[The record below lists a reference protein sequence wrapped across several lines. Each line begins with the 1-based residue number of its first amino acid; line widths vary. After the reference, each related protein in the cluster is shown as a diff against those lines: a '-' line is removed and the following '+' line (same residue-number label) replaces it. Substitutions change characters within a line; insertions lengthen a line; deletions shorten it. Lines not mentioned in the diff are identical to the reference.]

1 MKTRSGSRYKI
12 ATRCLP
18 EVNITAP
25 SGRNENIS
33 HLKNFTNIT
42 SNLVENAEL
51 TAFSSPS
58 PTCNNGITAT
68 ITTTAGTTSPHNNL
82 DTSSTKT
89 ISTTPTTR
97 TWPIIC
103 DRTNFALSIQEEE
116 TETDTQENDLYIQR
130 TIESNSNYSNNIKYH
145 SSQNPDAFENSIRF
159 SSADDLTPTAVILSS
174 KISENQLYET
184 QQIANQI
191 QLRNNSIFYN
201 NKMPNQSQS
210 NEQGV
215 VSQVG
220 RMASTSL
227 TNDTSSR
234 CCCSQLCLAP
244 QPIIFLLLTLLMTSS
259 ATAMLC
265 AAIMT
270 DHWEHVSWNK
280 TALER
285 LTNYT
290 GQNLSW
296 IFNDKVAILPPKG
309 RSFFKKYLFTVNI
322 LLDLKETPKPKIFD
336 FTQI

>member
-18 EVNITAP
+18 EVNVTAP
-25 SGRNENIS
+25 SEKNENFP
-33 HLKNFTNIT
+33 HFKNLTNIT

-58 PTCNNGITAT
+58 PTRNNGTFT
-68 ITTTAGTTSPHNNL
+68 TVTTTTTTTTSSLHKS
-82 DTSSTKT
+82 DTSTKT

-116 TETDTQENDLYIQR
+116 TETDTHENDLYINKNN
-130 TIESNSNYSNNIKYH
+130 TNSEGSNIKGE
-145 SSQNPDAFENSIRF
+145 AFENSIRF
-159 SSADDLTPTAVILSS
+159 SSADDLTPTTILAS
-174 KISENQLYET
+174 KNNESVFYET

-201 NKMPNQSQS
+201 KMPQS
-210 NEQGV
+210 NINEQNPN
-215 VSQVG
+215 Q
-220 RMASTSL
+220 AANTTL
-227 TNDTSSR
+227 TNESGGR
-234 CCCSQLCLAP
+234 CCCSQLCFAP
-244 QPIIFLLLTLLMTSS
+244 QPVIFLLLTLLMTSS

-270 DHWEHVSWNK
+270 DHWEHVSWNR
-280 TALER
+280 TVLER
-285 LTNYT
+285 LTNFT

-296 IFNDKVAILPPKG
+296 IFNDKVAVLPPKG
-309 RSFFKKYLFTVNI
+309 RCY
-322 LLDLKETPKPKIFD
+322 
-336 FTQI
+336 

>member
-18 EVNITAP
+18 EVSITAP
-25 SGRNENIS
+25 SERNADSS
-33 HLKNFTNIT
+33 HSKNVTNIT

-51 TAFSSPS
+51 TAFSHKSD
-58 PTCNNGITAT
+58 N
-68 ITTTAGTTSPHNNL
+68 
-82 DTSSTKT
+82 TSSKT

-116 TETDTQENDLYIQR
+116 TETDTQENDLYINKNNEDINKTNN
-130 TIESNSNYSNNIKYH
+130 TINNGD
-145 SSQNPDAFENSIRF
+145 SFENSIRF
-159 SSADDLTPTAVILSS
+159 SSADDLTPTVVLSS
-174 KISENQLYET
+174 KNNENSFYET

-191 QLRNNSIFYN
+191 QLRNNSIFH
-201 NKMPNQSQS
+201 NKMPNQLNN
-210 NEQGV
+210 NEQGGTN
-215 VSQVG
+215 QTT
-220 RMASTSL
+220 MANTSL
-227 TNDTSSR
+227 TNESSGP

-244 QPIIFLLLTLLMTSS
+244 QPMCFLLLTLLMTSS

-270 DHWEHVSWNK
+270 DHWEHVSWNR
-280 TALER
+280 TVLER
-285 LTNYT
+285 LTNFS

-309 RSFFKKYLFTVNI
+309 K
-322 LLDLKETPKPKIFD
+322 LL
-336 FTQI
+336 